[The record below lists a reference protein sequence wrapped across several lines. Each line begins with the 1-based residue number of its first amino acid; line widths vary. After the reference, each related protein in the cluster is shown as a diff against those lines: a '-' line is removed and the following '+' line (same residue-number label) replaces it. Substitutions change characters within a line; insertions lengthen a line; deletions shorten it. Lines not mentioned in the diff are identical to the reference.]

1 MKDLTKFKANRIRK
15 RFKINGMDA
24 PREFIYV
31 GPLYVNEP
39 EMVDEEN
46 PKIHFATS
54 PVSNEEFVLS
64 FKMNESGLF
73 VEESTGIEFSF
84 TGNVSNYVEKPLDA
98 DVLPF
103 VQNYSKH
110 PLCIDMNNAI
120 KLNKKTKKLYAKYKG
135 DDEEP
140 FKAKLKEKFAKAAN
154 SVDYATKDMIERF
167 FKGTRLEK
175 DFYKEHLRETEF
187 CEYVPEVG
195 ELFGY
200 VGKVHA
206 IVPKEFS
213 IDTKDDECSE
223 RFKMELKELKDSK
236 YPLFLKKIDEKTA
249 MEVLTGEKFWLN
261 PETLDIVASS
271 TTFKKYSE
279 NSLALQTCTFIKPD
293 DFFKLKYAEQGRQ
306 EDEFTQWVLEQKVN
320 AKEAFEKGYD
330 EALGEYYAN
339 IETAY
344 KLARF
349 DDLVFNLENEDSDRK
364 LKFKK

>member
-1 MKDLTKFKANRIRK
+1 MFNLVKKIKELYRKTEVRNRKKDTDEEVAKVI
-15 RFKINGMDA
+15 KIEDYGDYNIQI
-24 PREFIYV
+24 IYV
-31 GPLYVNEP
+31 NDYIN
-39 EMVDEEN
+39 
-46 PKIHFATS
+46 K
-54 PVSNEEFVLS
+54 S
-64 FKMNESGLF
+64 FSEDIL
-73 VEESTGIEFSF
+73 E
-84 TGNVSNYVEKPLDA
+84 
-98 DVLPF
+98 
-103 VQNYSKH
+103 
-110 PLCIDMNNAI
+110 
-120 KLNKKTKKLYAKYKG
+120 
-135 DDEEP
+135 
-140 FKAKLKEKFAKAAN
+140 
-154 SVDYATKDMIERF
+154 MIEP
-167 FKGTRLEK
+167 
-175 DFYKEHLRETEF
+175 
-187 CEYVPEVG
+187 YVVF
-195 ELFGY
+195 L
-200 VGKVHA
+200 
-206 IVPKEFS
+206 ISFS

-306 EDEFTQWVLEQKVN
+306 EDEFTQWVSEQRVN

-330 EALGEYYAN
+330 DALGEYYAN